1 MKDSENKQENKLKM
15 YSTSGLNYKWQKEPS
30 KPTLE
35 KEKLIDPDI
44 VMFGSD
50 LKDRQKPWVPAKY
63 QMSWRMEDEIEEVVS
78 GQIR

>member
-1 MKDSENKQENKLKM
+1 MTEGAKQTN
-15 YSTSGLNYKWQKEPS
+15 
-30 KPTLE
+30 LE
-35 KEKLIDPDI
+35 MEKLIDPAI

-50 LKDRQKPWVPAKY
+50 LKDGQKPRVPAKY